1 MPNIQNRQKAL
12 LEIIGQESVFNQ
24 EELLVK
30 LAKKGISTTQATL
43 SRDLK
48 ALNIIKV
55 TGQGYKVQQN
65 TRPTPVS
72 SVANGIMSIEFNGI
86 LAVIKTQVGFAPAV
100 ATYVDRHSIAP
111 IMGTVA
117 GDDTVLLILRQGYT
131 TEQTLQAL
139 SVYFPRIW
147 EQMITPE

>member
-1 MPNIQNRQKAL
+1 M
-12 LEIIGQESVFNQ
+12 EIIGQESVFNQ